1 MGLSIWQLL
10 IIVAVIL
17 LLFGGRKI
25 PLLMKD
31 LGSGIT
37 QFRKGLKEGA
47 EDDQQAATAAK
58 PAEPPA
64 IEAEKTPAAATSAA
78 KTDEPKKA

>member
-1 MGLSIWQLL
+1 MGLSIWQIL

-25 PLLMKD
+25 PGLMRD

-37 QFRKGLKEGA
+37 QFRKGLKADSES
-47 EDDQQAATAAK
+47 
-58 PAEPPA
+58 
-64 IEAEKTPAAATSAA
+64 AAAAGDDA
-78 KTDEPKKA
+78 KVIDGKSGQTAGAKVDEVNKA

>member
-1 MGLSIWQLL
+1 MGLSIWQIL

-25 PLLMKD
+25 PGLMRD

-37 QFRKGLKEGA
+37 QFRKGLKADPES
-47 EDDQQAATAAK
+47 
-58 PAEPPA
+58 
-64 IEAEKTPAAATSAA
+64 AAASGDDA
-78 KTDEPKKA
+78 KVIDGQGGQTAGAKVDEVNKA

>member
-1 MGLSIWQLL
+1 MGLSIWQIL

-25 PLLMKD
+25 PGLMRD

-37 QFRKGLKEGA
+37 QFRKGLKADSES
-47 EDDQQAATAAK
+47 
-58 PAEPPA
+58 
-64 IEAEKTPAAATSAA
+64 AAAGGDARVVDGKSAQSAGA
-78 KTDEPKKA
+78 KVDEVEKA

>member
-1 MGLSIWQLL
+1 MGLSIWQIL

-25 PLLMKD
+25 PGLMRD

-37 QFRKGLKEGA
+37 QFRKGLKADPE
-47 EDDQQAATAAK
+47 
-58 PAEPPA
+58 
-64 IEAEKTPAAATSAA
+64 SAA
-78 KTDEPKKA
+78 GGDDAKVIDGKSGQTAGAKVDEVEKA

>member
-1 MGLSIWQLL
+1 MGLSIWQIL

-25 PLLMKD
+25 PGLMRD

-37 QFRKGLKEGA
+37 QFRKGLKADA
-47 EDDQQAATAAK
+47 ES
-58 PAEPPA
+58 
-64 IEAEKTPAAATSAA
+64 AAAAGDDA
-78 KTDEPKKA
+78 KVIDGKGGQTAGAKVDEVEKA

>member
-1 MGLSIWQLL
+1 MGLSIWQIL

-25 PLLMKD
+25 PGLMRD

-37 QFRKGLKEGA
+37 QFRKGLKADSEPAAGSG
-47 EDDQQAATAAK
+47 DDAK
-58 PAEPPA
+58 VIDAKSGQSA
-64 IEAEKTPAAATSAA
+64 SAKVDEAEKA
-78 KTDEPKKA
+78 

>member
-1 MGLSIWQLL
+1 MGLSIWQIL

-25 PLLMKD
+25 PGLMRD

-37 QFRKGLKEGA
+37 QFRKGLKADSEPAAGSG
-47 EDDQQAATAAK
+47 DDAKVIDGKSGPSAAAK
-58 PAEPPA
+58 VD
-64 IEAEKTPAAATSAA
+64 EAEKA
-78 KTDEPKKA
+78 